1 MQQIPPAA
9 PASPFEAR
17 PASRDV
23 AVSSSPHGGPHP
35 GAPQQQQQRQQE
47 FGVPPPP
54 APHDAAGDGTVT
66 LTHSHP
72 GAGPG
77 PSPGAAIDMAGMEAP
92 GPVFHPDL
100 TRGQD
105 IHLSSP
111 GDEHD
116 EQQQHAGVPGVI
128 GPLGQLDRPA
138 HVQQAGHNQV
148 MPVPG
153 QHGQFGI
160 LTPGPAIPNQ
170 SAAGMEESLIGPSG
184 FIPIDGT
191 TAPGWRPHGSLLSS
205 KWVIDPP
212 NLEEWRQK
220 LFDADGLIIL
230 THEQFEAYFPHIDNV
245 YSHRSTQTYKK
256 KPFISHYWDC
266 RLKGRPPG
274 TKKSDDPNKK
284 RRNRV
289 SRKLN
294 LCDVKI
300 KITEYFPGA
309 TLHDVDDGTYV
320 PLNGGQA
327 LNGAHTVLAPPGER
341 ELRVAPAT
349 PNNLPAPGQK
359 FWTIQRVNGHI
370 SISGIPGPHQH
381 TLAKSDEVKRNSI
394 QRYLARNK
402 NELAKN
408 DGPKKATGKAHWT
421 VKKHEK
427 ESDLKLY
434 SACYCPF
441 SQRVWIALEAKGLQY
456 QYCEEDPYKVPASQ
470 ELLEANP
477 RGTVPAIRQ
486 GDWACAESGVILEY
500 LEEVDCSIPLFPSD
514 IKLRANC
521 RQWIVHIN
529 SRLVPAFY
537 RLLRSP
543 DPAQQPQ
550 NIERLQEAIKDLV
563 LAADEEGPFFLGSS
577 LSLVDVHFAPFA
589 VRLSRILQARCGW
602 TAPTPGLRWAR
613 WLDALEN
620 NVHVKATT
628 SGRDVYVDTVELLQ
642 LALDPEGH
650 LCV

>member
-1 MQQIPPAA
+1 MQQIPPEA

-17 PASRDV
+17 TASSGAV
-23 AVSSSPHGGPHP
+23 VSSSPHGGPHP
-35 GAPQQQQQRQQE
+35 GTPPQQQQQQQE
-47 FGVPPPP
+47 FRVTPPL
-54 APHDAAGDGTVT
+54 ASDDVAGDGTVT
-66 LTHSHP
+66 VAHFRSVPDHSP
-72 GAGPG
+72 DTG
-77 PSPGAAIDMAGMEAP
+77 IDMSGMDASEP
-92 GPVFHPDL
+92 IFHPDL
-100 TRGQD
+100 MRSQQV
-105 IHLSSP
+105 HLTSARN
-111 GDEHD
+111 EHD
-116 EQQQHAGVPGVI
+116 GQHQHAVVPGAI
-128 GPLGQLDRPA
+128 GPLGQLGRPA
-138 HVQQAGHNQV
+138 QTQQAGHDQAMQV
-148 MPVPG
+148 PD

-160 LTPGPAIPNQ
+160 LAPGPAIPDP

-184 FIPIDGT
+184 FVPIDGT

-212 NLEEWRQK
+212 NLEQWRQK

-230 THEQFEAYFPHIDNV
+230 THEQFEAYFPHVDNV

-327 LNGAHTVLAPPGER
+327 LNGAHTVLSPPGEKQ
-341 ELRVAPAT
+341 LRVASAT
-349 PNNLPAPGQK
+349 PDNLPAPGQK

-394 QRYLARNK
+394 QRYLAKHK
-402 NELAKN
+402 NEVTTS

-421 VKKHEK
+421 IKRHEK
-427 ESDLKLY
+427 QSDLKLY

-441 SQRVWIALEAKGLQY
+441 SHRVWIALEAKGLQY
-456 QYCEEDPYKVPASQ
+456 QYCEEDPYRVPASQ

-486 GDWACAESGVILEY
+486 GDWACADSGVILEY
-500 LEEVDCSIPLFPSD
+500 LEEMDCSIPLFPSD
-514 IKLRANC
+514 AKLRANC
-521 RQWIVHIN
+521 RQWIGHIN

-537 RLLRSP
+537 RLLRNP

-589 VRLSRILQARCGW
+589 VRLSRILQPRCGW

-613 WLDALEN
+613 WLDALES

-628 SGRDVYVDTVELLQ
+628 SGRDVYVETIESLQ
-642 LALDPEGH
+642 IALDPEGH

>member
-1 MQQIPPAA
+1 MPPEA

-17 PASRDV
+17 PASSGT

-35 GAPQQQQQRQQE
+35 GAPQHQQQQQE

-66 LTHSHP
+66 VTHFRP
-72 GAGPG
+72 GPG
-77 PSPGAAIDMAGMEAP
+77 SNPGVVIDMSGMEAP
-92 GPVFHPDL
+92 GPVFHSDSL
-100 TRGQD
+100 RGQD
-105 IHLSSP
+105 VHLPST

-116 EQQQHAGVPGVI
+116 EEQQQQQQQQHAVVPGVI
-128 GPLGQLDRPA
+128 GPLGQLGRPVHA
-138 HVQQAGHNQV
+138 QQAGHSQV
-148 MPVPG
+148 MPVPD

-160 LTPGPAIPNQ
+160 LTPGPAIPDQ
-170 SAAGMEESLIGPSG
+170 SAGGMEESLIGPSG

-394 QRYLARNK
+394 QRYLAK
-402 NELAKN
+402 HKTELTKN

-421 VKKHEK
+421 AKKHEK

-434 SACYCPF
+434 SACYWFAPPTYVVLVCNVSLLTRGLASPF

-500 LEEVDCSIPLFPSD
+500 
-514 IKLRANC
+514 
-521 RQWIVHIN
+521 IN

-537 RLLRSP
+537 RLLRNP
-543 DPAQQPQ
+543 DPTQQPQ

-563 LAADEEGPFFLGSS
+563 LAADEEGPLFLGSS

-589 VRLSRILQARCGW
+589 VRLSRILQPRCGW

-613 WLDALEN
+613 WLDALES

-628 SGRDVYVDTVELLQ
+628 SGRDVYVETVDLLQ
-642 LALDPEGH
+642 IALDPEGH
-650 LCV
+650 LCI

>member
-191 TAPGWRPHGSLLSS
+191 TAPAGGHTVVSS
-205 KWVIDPP
+205 VA
-212 NLEEWRQK
+212 N
-220 LFDADGLIIL
+220 G
-230 THEQFEAYFPHIDNV
+230 FEAYFPHIDNV

-434 SACYCPF
+434 SACYWFVPH
-441 SQRVWIALEAKGLQY
+441 RVWIALEAKGLQY

-500 LEEVDCSIPLFPSD
+500 
-514 IKLRANC
+514 
-521 RQWIVHIN
+521 IN

>member
-1 MQQIPPAA
+1 MRDTLKQQHCASAPLSPMLQMPPTA
-9 PASPFEAR
+9 PVSPFEVHPAR
-17 PASRDV
+17 SGA
-23 AVSSSPHGGPHP
+23 AVSSSPHGSLHLH
-35 GAPQQQQQRQQE
+35 APQQQQE
-47 FGVPPPP
+47 FCVSP
-54 APHDAAGDGTVT
+54 APTPDDVAGDGTVAAT
-66 LTHSHP
+66 QFRL
-72 GAGPG
+72 GPG
-77 PSPGAAIDMAGMEAP
+77 TSPNAAIDMSGMEVP

-100 TRGQD
+100 TRSQD
-105 IHLSSP
+105 VQSP
-111 GDEHD
+111 SNGDVQNDHD
-116 EQQQHAGVPGVI
+116 ERQQQHVVVPGDV
-128 GPLGQLDRPA
+128 GSFGQLDQPA
-138 HVQQAGHNQV
+138 YVQQARHHQV
-148 MPVPG
+148 IPVPD

-160 LTPGPAIPNQ
+160 LTPGPAIPDQ
-170 SAAGMEESLIGPSG
+170 SATGTAESLIGPSG
-184 FIPIDGT
+184 FVPIDGT

-205 KWVIDPP
+205 KWVMDPP
-212 NLEEWRQK
+212 NLDEWRQK

-309 TLHDVDDGTYV
+309 TLHDVDDGTYG
-320 PLNGGQA
+320 PLNGEQI

-341 ELRVAPAT
+341 DLRVAPAT
-349 PNNLPAPGQK
+349 SSNLPAPGHK

-370 SISGIPGPHQH
+370 SISGTPGPHQH

-394 QRYLARNK
+394 QRYLAKHK
-402 NELAKN
+402 NETDLVKN
-408 DGPKKATGKAHWT
+408 AGPMKATGKAHWT
-421 VKKHEK
+421 VKKREK
-427 ESDLKLY
+427 ESDLRLY

-456 QYCEEDPYKVPASQ
+456 QYCEEDPYKAPASR

-500 LEEVDCSIPLFPSD
+500 
-514 IKLRANC
+514 
-521 RQWIVHIN
+521 IN

-537 RLLRSP
+537 RLLREP
-543 DPAQQPQ
+543 EPAQQPQ

-589 VRLSRILQARCGW
+589 VRLSRILQFRCGW

-613 WLDALEN
+613 WFDALEN
-620 NVHVKATT
+620 NVHIRATT
-628 SGRDVYVDTVELLQ
+628 SGRDVYAETVELLQ
-642 LALDPEGH
+642 IALDREGR
-650 LCV
+650 LSF

>member
-1 MQQIPPAA
+1 MLQMPPTA
-9 PASPFEAR
+9 PVSPFEVHPAR
-17 PASRDV
+17 SGA
-23 AVSSSPHGGPHP
+23 AVSSSPHGSLHLH
-35 GAPQQQQQRQQE
+35 APQQQQE
-47 FGVPPPP
+47 FCVSP
-54 APHDAAGDGTVT
+54 APTPDDVAGDGTVAAT
-66 LTHSHP
+66 QFRL
-72 GAGPG
+72 GPG
-77 PSPGAAIDMAGMEAP
+77 TSPNAAIDMSGMEVP

-100 TRGQD
+100 TRSQD
-105 IHLSSP
+105 VQSP
-111 GDEHD
+111 SNGDVQDDHD
-116 EQQQHAGVPGVI
+116 ERQQQHVVVPGDV
-128 GPLGQLDRPA
+128 GSFGQLDQPA
-138 HVQQAGHNQV
+138 YVQQARHHQV
-148 MPVPG
+148 IPVPD

-160 LTPGPAIPNQ
+160 LTPGPAIPDQ
-170 SAAGMEESLIGPSG
+170 SATGTAESLIGPSG
-184 FIPIDGT
+184 FVPIDGT

-205 KWVIDPP
+205 KWVMDPP
-212 NLEEWRQK
+212 NLDEWRQK

-309 TLHDVDDGTYV
+309 TLHDVDGGTYG
-320 PLNGGQA
+320 PLNGEQI

-341 ELRVAPAT
+341 DLRVAPAT
-349 PNNLPAPGQK
+349 SSNLPAPGHK

-370 SISGIPGPHQH
+370 SISGTPGPHQH

-394 QRYLARNK
+394 QRYLAKHK
-402 NELAKN
+402 NETDL
-408 DGPKKATGKAHWT
+408 
-421 VKKHEK
+421 VK
-427 ESDLKLY
+427 
-434 SACYCPF
+434 
-441 SQRVWIALEAKGLQY
+441 RVWIALEAKGLQY
-456 QYCEEDPYKVPASQ
+456 QYCEEDPYKAPASR

-500 LEEVDCSIPLFPSD
+500 
-514 IKLRANC
+514 
-521 RQWIVHIN
+521 IN

-537 RLLRSP
+537 RLLREP
-543 DPAQQPQ
+543 EPAQQPQ

-589 VRLSRILQARCGW
+589 VRLSRILQFRCGW

-613 WLDALEN
+613 WFDALEN
-620 NVHVKATT
+620 NVHIRATT
-628 SGRDVYVDTVELLQ
+628 SGRDVYAETVELLQ
-642 LALDPEGH
+642 IALDREGR
-650 LCV
+650 LSF

>member
-17 PASRDV
+17 PASRGA
-23 AVSSSPHGGPHP
+23 AVSSSPHGGLHP
-35 GAPQQQQQRQQE
+35 GAPQQQQQE

-54 APHDAAGDGTVT
+54 APHDAVGDGTVT
-66 LTHSHP
+66 LTHPHP
-72 GAGPG
+72 GPG
-77 PSPGAAIDMAGMEAP
+77 PSPGIAIGMTGMEAP
-92 GPVFHPDL
+92 GPVFHPEF

-105 IHLSSP
+105 IHLPSA
-111 GDEHD
+111 GDEHG
-116 EQQQHAGVPGVI
+116 EQQQHAVVPGVI

-138 HVQQAGHNQV
+138 HAQHSGHDQV
-148 MPVPG
+148 MSVPD

-170 SAAGMEESLIGPSG
+170 SAARMEESLIGPSG

-381 TLAKSDEVKRNSI
+381 TLAKSDEVKKNSI
-394 QRYLARNK
+394 QRYLAKNK

-434 SACYCPF
+434 SACYWFVPYLRCSDLQRFTTNADLASPF

-456 QYCEEDPYKVPASQ
+456 QYCEQDPYKVPASQ

-500 LEEVDCSIPLFPSD
+500 
-514 IKLRANC
+514 
-521 RQWIVHIN
+521 IN

-537 RLLRSP
+537 RLLRNP

-563 LAADEEGPFFLGSS
+563 LAADEEGPFFLGGS

-589 VRLSRILQARCGW
+589 VRLSRIMQARCGW

-613 WLDALEN
+613 WLDALEG

-628 SGRDVYVDTVELLQ
+628 SGREVYVDTVELLQ
-642 LALDPEGH
+642 IALDPEGH

>member
-1 MQQIPPAA
+1 MPAGLS
-9 PASPFEAR
+9 SPFEVC
-17 PASRDV
+17 PASRGETIP
-23 AVSSSPHGGPHP
+23 PHSLHS
-35 GAPQQQQQRQQE
+35 AQRQ
-47 FGVPPPP
+47 PPPP
-54 APHDAAGDGTVT
+54 PPFAVGASAHAGAVT
-66 LTHSHP
+66 HFRPGSGHNAGSSIDMSGMETHQPMFHP
-72 GAGPG
+72 ELSRDQDVHIPSAVEGQIEHRHAVVPGGGVVVGPMG
-77 PSPGAAIDMAGMEAP
+77 PSAHPHQPGHGPAMEP
-92 GPVFHPDL
+92 PP
-100 TRGQD
+100 
-105 IHLSSP
+105 S
-111 GDEHD
+111 
-116 EQQQHAGVPGVI
+116 
-128 GPLGQLDRPA
+128 
-138 HVQQAGHNQV
+138 
-148 MPVPG
+148 G

-160 LTPGPAIPNQ
+160 LTPGPAMPEAIP
-170 SAAGMEESLIGPSG
+170 AETGESLVGPGG

-191 TAPGWRPHGSLLSS
+191 TAPGWRPHGSLLST
-205 KWVIDPP
+205 KWVLDPP

-220 LFDADGLIIL
+220 LFEADGLIIL
-230 THEQFEAYFPHIDNV
+230 THEQFETYFPHIDNI
-245 YSHRSTQTYKK
+245 YSHRSTQNYKR

-381 TLAKSDEVKRNSI
+381 TLAKSDEVKKNSV
-394 QRYLARNK
+394 QRYLAKNK
-402 NELAKN
+402 TDAAKN
-408 DGPKKATGKAHWT
+408 DGPRKATGRAHWT
-421 VKKHEK
+421 IKKHEK

-441 SQRVWIALEAKGLQY
+441 SQSVWIALEAKGLAY
-456 QYCEEDPYKVPASQ
+456 QYCEEDPYKVAASQ
-470 ELLEANP
+470 LLLEANA

-486 GDWACAESGVILEY
+486 GDWACADSGVILEY
-500 LEEVDCSIPLFPSD
+500 LEDMDSTIPLFPSD
-514 IKLRANC
+514 VKLRANC
-521 RQWIVHIN
+521 RQWIGHIN
-529 SRLVPAFY
+529 LRLAPAFY
-537 RLLRSP
+537 RLLRNP
-543 DPAQQPQ
+543 DPALQPQ
-550 NIERLQEAIKDLV
+550 YIERLQDAIKYLV
-563 LAADEEGPFFLGSS
+563 LAADEQGPFFLGNTM
-577 LSLVDVHFAPFA
+577 SLVDVHFAPFA
-589 VRLSRILQARCGW
+589 VRLSRVLQPLCGW
-602 TAPTPGLRWAR
+602 PAPAPGLRWAK

-620 NVHVKATT
+620 NVHVQATT
-628 SGRDVYVDTVELLQ
+628 SGKAVYAETVEFLQ
-642 LALDPEGH
+642 VSLDPDGQ
-650 LCV
+650 LNM